1 MNKLNKFVSI
11 IAILI
16 FSGAASALP
25 TYSLSGGQ
33 AATFNSANT
42 NGYLPDGVVV
52 DGINVSFP
60 YFGQI
65 LFNEPSQ
72 VTFHTIFNSISPT
85 EGILSLTDNYP
96 FKMYSDTDTDLT
108 VSPVSFL
115 SMIFRDNN
123 LTGEP
128 GFAEVHQ
135 LGKSSSPVVNDP
147 LWSIVPTGDHTLY
160 GFVQFD
166 RSDPSLGSWEFEIS
180 TPVPEPETY
189 AMLLVGLAMIGF
201 TMRKKVITD
210 PGGMVSV

>member
-1 MNKLNKFVSI
+1 MDKLNKFVLI

-16 FSGAASALP
+16 FSGTASAAP
-25 TYSLSGGQ
+25 AYTLSGGV
-33 AATFNSANT
+33 ATTFNNANT
-42 NGYLPDGVVV
+42 NGYLADGVEV
-52 DGINVSFP
+52 DGINVSFG

-72 VTFHTIFNSISPT
+72 VIFNTLFNSISPT
-85 EGILSLTDNYP
+85 EGVLSLTDNYP
-96 FKMYSDTDTDLT
+96 SKMFSDEDTSLT

-147 LWSIVPTGDHTLY
+147 IWSIIPTGDHSLL
-160 GFVQFD
+160 GIAQFD
-166 RSDPSLGSWEFEIS
+166 RSDPDLGYWAFEIS

-189 AMLLVGLAMIGF
+189 AMLLAGLFLIGY
-201 TMRKKVITD
+201 TVRRRSGAEPIM
-210 PGGMVSV
+210 MS

>member
-42 NGYLPDGVVV
+42 NGYLADGVEVP
-52 DGINVSFP
+52 GINVSFG

-72 VTFHTIFNSISPT
+72 VILNTLYNSILPT
-85 EGILSLTDNYP
+85 EGVLSLTNNYP
-96 FKMYSDTDTDLT
+96 FTMFSNQGTSLT

-123 LTGEP
+123 LPGEP

-147 LWSIVPTGDHTLY
+147 LWSIIPTGDHSLL
-160 GFVQFD
+160 GIAQFD
-166 RSDPSLGSWEFEIS
+166 RSDPSLGYWAFEIS

-189 AMLLVGLAMIGF
+189 AMLLVGLLLVGY
-201 TMRKKVITD
+201 TVRKKAIVE
-210 PGGMVSV
+210 PVMS